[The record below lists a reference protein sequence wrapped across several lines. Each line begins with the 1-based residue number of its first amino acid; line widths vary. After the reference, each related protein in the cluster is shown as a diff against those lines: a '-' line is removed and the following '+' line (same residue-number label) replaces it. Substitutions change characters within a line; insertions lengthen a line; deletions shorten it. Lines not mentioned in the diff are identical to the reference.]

1 MTTTTVLMI
10 IIALNALATINLW
23 REAVRRPARPSEKFI
38 KALLRS
44 EPIVPK
50 HGTPTRWTYEDDTY
64 IAKYERTPVGA
75 MFRARRLFFYDFA
88 DFAVIVNSWFEK
100 HEDCWRLQE
109 LADNELRTDEPPP
122 QYGRRYSIFYNQTDL
137 GVLEMQDGLDKHGDN
152 YSEEHPVVRAE
163 IQLHSVRLLELG
175 AIKSLLQGVATHISD
190 LGDGAEQTEVRDT
203 IDRAIQQVLWT
214 TQQVSQ
220 YPPEL
225 SETDWGDLECRLRG
239 TAFWYFKRREQLRA
253 F

>member
-1 MTTTTVLMI
+1 MTTTTILI
-10 IIALNALATINLW
+10 IIIVLNALATVNLW

-50 HGTPTRWTYEDDTY
+50 HGTPTRWTYEDDAY
-64 IAKYERTPVGA
+64 IAKYERTSFGKVI
-75 MFRARRLFFYDFA
+75 RARRLFFYDFE
-88 DFAVIVNSWFEK
+88 DFAVIVNSWFE
-100 HEDCWRLQE
+100 ESEYCWRLQE

-122 QYGRRYSIFYNQTDL
+122 RFGRRYSIFYNQTDL
-137 GVLEMQDGLDKHGDN
+137 GVLEMQNGLDKHGDD
-152 YSEEHPVVRAE
+152 YSEEHPVVWAE
-163 IQLHSVRLLELG
+163 IQLHSVRLLELM
-175 AIKSLLQGVATHISD
+175 AIKSLLQGIAAHISD
-190 LGDGAEQTEVRDT
+190 LGDGAEQTEVRAS

-225 SETDWGDLECRLRG
+225 SETDWGDLECRLHG
-239 TAFWYFKRREQLRA
+239 TALWYFKRREQLRA
-253 F
+253 C

>member
-88 DFAVIVNSWFEK
+88 DFAVIKVS
-100 HEDCWRLQE
+100 
-109 LADNELRTDEPPP
+109 
-122 QYGRRYSIFYNQTDL
+122 
-137 GVLEMQDGLDKHGDN
+137 
-152 YSEEHPVVRAE
+152 RAE
-163 IQLHSVRLLELG
+163 AVQDVGCKSNHNERSSVSRKLRY
-175 AIKSLLQGVATHISD
+175 LQRVQTSAGV
-190 LGDGAEQTEVRDT
+190 
-203 IDRAIQQVLWT
+203 QQDNHGEW
-214 TQQVSQ
+214 SMA
-220 YPPEL
+220 
-225 SETDWGDLECRLRG
+225 LRE
-239 TAFWYFKRREQLRA
+239 R
-253 F
+253 